1 MRRIIVLA
9 IALLAAGP
17 ALAQAPPQPA
27 PGKIITFA
35 MTESEA
41 QLVVNA
47 LTAMP
52 WKDVNPLVQKLFQQA
67 NEQLKPPPASQPP
80 PSDKP

>member
-1 MRRIIVLA
+1 MRRIIILA
-9 IALLAAGP
+9 IALFAAGP
-17 ALAQAPPQPA
+17 ALAQAPPQ

-67 NEQLKPPPASQPP
+67 NEQLKPPPAPQPP